1 MARKPVSKPDAAN
14 AAETAAETVTET
26 AAEATEMAEQ
36 ATEAAVEAAETEL
49 PGNVTPF
56 PGFSSEKLEI
66 PETVREMAELG
77 VERAKKNY
85 ESFKNA
91 AEEAT
96 DMMEDAYENARKG
109 FVDLNMKAIE
119 NAQSNTDRAFSFA
132 KEIVAAKSMSDAVEL
147 QTKFAREQFETFT
160 AQMKDMQEL
169 ATKVASESSA
179 PVKDIW
185 EKTQEKMKV
194 A

>member
-1 MARKPVSKPDAAN
+1 MIKKTESKPEAVE
-14 AAETAAETVTET
+14 AAETAAETVVET
-26 AAEATEMAEQ
+26 AAET
-36 ATEAAVEAAETEL
+36 TEAAAEATATAL
-49 PGNVTPF
+49 PGNVTEF
-56 PGFSSEKLEI
+56 PGFSAQKLEI

-85 ESFKNA
+85 DTFKNA

-132 KEIVAAKSMSDAVEL
+132 KQIVAAKSMSDAVEL
-147 QTKFAREQFETFT
+147 QTKFAREQFESFT

-179 PVKDIW
+179 PVKDVW

>member
-1 MARKPVSKPDAAN
+1 MTKKTVSTPDATDANN
-14 AAETAAETVTET
+14 AAEAAADVIEAVET
-26 AAEATEMAEQ
+26 AATTA
-36 ATEAAVEAAETEL
+36 L
-49 PGNVTPF
+49 PGNVTEF
-56 PGFSSEKLEI
+56 PGFSAQKFEI
-66 PETVREMAELG
+66 PDQVREIAEQG
-77 VERAKKNY
+77 VEQAKHNY
-85 ESFKNA
+85 ETFKNA

-109 FVDLNMKAIE
+109 FVDLNLKAIE
-119 NAQSNTDRAFSFA
+119 NAQSNSDRVFAFA
-132 KEIVAAKSMSDAVEL
+132 KQFVTAKSVSDAVEL
-147 QTKFAREQFETFT
+147 QTKFAREQFETLT
-160 AQMKDMQEL
+160 SQVKDMQEL

>member
-1 MARKPVSKPDAAN
+1 MTKKPVSKPAVTDAAEN
-14 AAETAAETVTET
+14 AAETVVPDNVTE
-26 AAEATEMAEQ
+26 
-36 ATEAAVEAAETEL
+36 
-49 PGNVTPF
+49 F
-56 PGFSSEKLEI
+56 PGFSAQKFEI
-66 PETVREMAELG
+66 PDQVREIAEQG
-77 VERAKKNY
+77 VEQAKHTY
-85 ESFKNA
+85 ETFKSA

-109 FVDLNMKAIE
+109 FVDLNLKAIE
-119 NAQSNTDRAFSFA
+119 NAQSNTDRVFAFA
-132 KEIVAAKSMSDAVEL
+132 KQFVTAKSISDAVEL

-160 AQMKDMQEL
+160 SQAKDMQEL

>member
-1 MARKPVSKPDAAN
+1 MTKKPVSKPAVTD
-14 AAETAAETVTET
+14 AAETAAETVAPDNVTEFLGFS
-26 AAEATEMAEQ
+26 AQKFEIPDQVREIAEQ
-36 ATEAAVEAAETEL
+36 
-49 PGNVTPF
+49 
-56 PGFSSEKLEI
+56 
-66 PETVREMAELG
+66 G
-77 VERAKKNY
+77 VEQAKHTY
-85 ESFKNA
+85 ETFKSA

-109 FVDLNMKAIE
+109 FVDLNLKAIE
-119 NAQSNTDRAFSFA
+119 NAQSNTDRVFAFA
-132 KEIVAAKSMSDAVEL
+132 KQFVTAKSISDAVEL

-160 AQMKDMQEL
+160 SQAKDMQEL

>member
-1 MARKPVSKPDAAN
+1 MAKNTQSTPDAPEAVEAAVD
-14 AAETAAETVTET
+14 AAETAAET
-26 AAEATEMAEQ
+26 
-36 ATEAAVEAAETEL
+36 AV
-49 PGNVTPF
+49 PGNVTEF
-56 PGFSSEKLEI
+56 PGFSAQKFEI
-66 PETVREMAELG
+66 PDTVREIAEQG
-77 VERAKKNY
+77 VERAKHNY
-85 ESFKNA
+85 ETFKNA

-109 FVDLNMKAIE
+109 FVDLNLKAIE
-119 NAQSNTDRAFSFA
+119 NAQSNTDRVFAFA
-132 KEIVAAKSMSDAVEL
+132 KQFVTAKSVSDAVEL
-147 QTKFAREQFETFT
+147 QTKFAREQFETLT
-160 AQMKDMQEL
+160 SQVKDMQEL